1 MVPGSNEGL
10 LLSRASSLVDVLTDR
25 INQLKAQVASLMA
38 QLQALQQ
45 TGAVCARFQNDL
57 YYGLMNNSE
66 VKCLQRMLFEKE
78 TGIYPSGL
86 VTGNYL
92 SLTQEAVRQYQQKYG
107 LPATGYF
114 GPLTRALANQQ
125 WFGY

>member
-1 MVPGSNEGL
+1 
-10 LLSRASSLVDVLTDR
+10 
-25 INQLKAQVASLMA
+25 
-38 QLQALQQ
+38 
-45 TGAVCARFQNDL
+45 
-57 YYGLMNNSE
+57 MNNSE
-66 VKCLQRMLFEKE
+66 VKCLQKMLFEKE

-86 VTGNYL
+86 ITGNYL